1 MAIFLLC
8 LSGLTFV
15 AGFSTFFIAESG
27 IAFVIS
33 SILLVGAAIVR
44 VTDSNRKILVEI
56 CDLLK
61 KK

>member
-1 MAIFLLC
+1 MAIFLLS
-8 LSGLTFV
+8 LSGLTFI

-27 IAFVIS
+27 MAFVIS

-44 VTDSNRKILVEI
+44 VSDSNRKILVEI
-56 CDLLK
+56 GDLLK